1 MTRLLVLVE
10 GETEETFVNAV
21 LAPHL
26 HIFGYTDIGA
36 RLLGNARQRSRR
48 GGTRGWSSAR
58 RDLEHHLRQDRA
70 VTVALMADYYALPQS
85 GPRAWPGRAASAG
98 ATAVETALRECI
110 ASRMGSGFDR
120 GRFLPLV
127 MMHEFEAML
136 FSDCEAFG
144 TAIGRPDL
152 IPGFQAVRDG
162 FENPEDI
169 DDSPETAPSKRIE
182 ALFPAYQKV
191 LMGTLAALEIGLD
204 RIRAECPHFRGWL
217 ERLEARAG
225 NTP

>member
-1 MTRLLVLVE
+1 
-10 GETEETFVNAV
+10 
-21 LAPHL
+21 
-26 HIFGYTDIGA
+26 
-36 RLLGNARQRSRR
+36 
-48 GGTRGWSSAR
+48 
-58 RDLEHHLRQDRA
+58 
-70 VTVALMADYYALPQS
+70 
-85 GPRAWPGRAASAG
+85 
-98 ATAVETALRECI
+98 
-110 ASRMGSGFDR
+110 MGSGFDR

-136 FSDCEAFG
+136 FSDCVAFG

-152 IPGFQAVRDG
+152 IPDFQAIRDG

-191 LMGTLAALEIGLD
+191 LMGSLAALEIGLE

-217 ERLEARAG
+217 ERLEARAR